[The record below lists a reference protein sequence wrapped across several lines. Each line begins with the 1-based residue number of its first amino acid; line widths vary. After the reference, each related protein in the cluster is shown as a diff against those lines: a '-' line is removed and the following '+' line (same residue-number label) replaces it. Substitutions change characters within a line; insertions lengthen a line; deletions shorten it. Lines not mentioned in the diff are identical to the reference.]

1 MTTRGGGGSNVDEG
15 GRKLFESFHRDF
27 VSTSS
32 RNVHSPTMGSLS
44 LSFSVS
50 VSLSFFLSLPR
61 SCARVENTWLHR
73 VFSVGNRILRRSSI
87 YHILKFRE
95 VRNTSRGNSA
105 KSEKSCIAMRGE
117 RARFRRPKHVA
128 RYAVMAVISLDD
140 VFRNEQSS
148 CQITR

>member
-32 RNVHSPTMGSLS
+32 RNVHSPTI
-44 LSFSVS
+44 SFSVS
-50 VSLSFFLSLPR
+50 VSPSFFLSLPR

-95 VRNTSRGNSA
+95 VRNASRGNSA

-148 CQITR
+148 CQITG